1 MKAIIEFL
9 SSADLWA
16 NILGGIVAAIV
27 LGIIAWVWRQYR
39 EWRVK
44 QLGDLMGRIIE
55 HRNAGIRSVP
65 DPTVW
70 VQKAKE
76 LEQEAIEKASKVST
90 ASGTLINWL
99 GEFPVLDVD
108 AKVKDPNQK
117 HYVSLLTAVI
127 SRIRNTL
134 ERHDQ

>member
-9 SSADLWA
+9 GTADVLA
-16 NILGGIVAAIV
+16 NIAGGIVAAIV
-27 LGIIAWVWRQYR
+27 LGIIAWVWNQIR

-44 QLGDLMGRIIE
+44 QLGDLMGRIVE
-55 HRNAGIRSVP
+55 HRNSGRHPVP
-65 DPTVW
+65 DPTAW

-76 LEQEAIEKASKVST
+76 LEQEAVKKASNVSA
-90 ASGTLINWL
+90 ASGILIHWL
-99 GEFPVLDVD
+99 GEFPGLDVD
-108 AKVKDPNQK
+108 KNVKNPDQK

-127 SRIRNTL
+127 SRIRDTL